1 MEIRKLDHSAL
12 VVRDLAAS
20 RRFYGEILGLEEIA
34 RPSSFTFGGCWFRGA
49 GFELHLILAADTTAP
64 AGFGE
69 AGPAAA
75 RGLAH
80 HLAFEVDD
88 LAAAEA
94 HLRASGVAIVGGP
107 LPRGDGPVQLYVN
120 DPDGNFLEFFSWNA
134 DPALPVVERA
144 AMPSTPEPA

>member
-1 MEIRKLDHSAL
+1 MQIRRLDHSAL
-12 VVRDLAAS
+12 VVSDLERA
-20 RRFYGEILGLEEIA
+20 RRFYGELLGLQEIP
-34 RPSSFTFGGCWFRGA
+34 RPSSFTFRGCWYRGA

-64 AGFGE
+64 AGFAE
-69 AGPAAA
+69 PGPAAA

-94 HLRASGVAIVGGP
+94 HLRASGVTVVGGP

-120 DPDGNFLEFFSWNA
+120 DPDGNFIEFFSWDN
-134 DPALPVVERA
+134 DQALPVEERS
-144 AMPSTPEPA
+144 AMPAA